1 MTEQAAVQRR
11 CMFCDRAKGDLVDP
25 NDPASQAVIMT
36 REHIFRSSW
45 KDKIVVSPL
54 PNNQPMG
61 DREFTR
67 YGRDFTP
74 KSSRPEPLFE
84 VVVKPVCDYCNNGWM
99 NDLDSAVEPW
109 ILDPYNGECD
119 PVDLR
124 RWAIKVAV
132 LRSRHEHPRVP
143 QPEDFTSLYSGDDI
157 ADWHIF
163 VGRTLYPSHSH
174 TFAGVGPITPAGG
187 RGLGLTQV
195 SWSLGHVAVVAIRL
209 VGEET
214 GKELFKAFKYHNRSE
229 GIMVAEVS
237 PTAKRIP
244 NLAQLPELT
253 PIKWE
258 SIVWYYSTHPLSPI
272 AAGLAEM
279 DDGFRSVLEQ
289 HGAPYNDL

>member
-1 MTEQAAVQRR
+1 MAEEAATQRQ
-11 CMFCDRAKGDLVDP
+11 CMFCGRAKGDLVDP
-25 NDPASQAVIMT
+25 ADPASRAVIMT

-54 PNNQPMG
+54 PDNAPMG
-61 DREFTR
+61 KREFTR
-67 YGRDFTP
+67 YGRNFET
-74 KSSRPEPLFE
+74 KSSRPESLFE
-84 VVVKPVCDYCNNGWM
+84 VVAKPVCDFCNNGWM

-109 ILDPYNGECD
+109 LLDPYNCQCD
-119 PVDLR
+119 PVALR
-124 RWAIKVAV
+124 RWAIKVSI
-132 LRSRHEHPRVP
+132 LRSYHENSRVP
-143 QPEDFTSLYSGDDI
+143 QPEDFTALHDGEDI
-157 ADWHIF
+157 ADWHTF

-195 SWSLGHVAVVAIRL
+195 SWSLGHVAIMAIRL

-229 GIMVAEVS
+229 GILMAEVS

-244 NLAQLPELT
+244 DLAQLPELT

-258 SIVWYYSTHPLSPI
+258 SIVWYYSTNPLSPI
-272 AAGLAEM
+272 AEGIGEM
-279 DDGFRSVLEQ
+279 EDSFRDVLEQ
-289 HGAPYNDL
+289 HGREYIHL